1 MRSFSNWKICATVAV
16 LSIAFAFSSLA
27 SQAQNVILM
36 NGSVPFA
43 FTMAKAQFQPGQYT
57 FRIVDHKFLYII
69 GPASTKVS
77 VIHEVRDSVPSEANA
92 LVFLNRGGQYSLSS
106 IQMSG
111 GAGHFDSPLAEPDK
125 RTAMIASA
133 TPPTV
138 TTIAISAVK

>member
-1 MRSFSNWKICATVAV
+1 MRSLSNWKTCATVAV

-43 FTMAKAQFQPGQYT
+43 FTMAKVQYQPGQYT

-69 GPASTKVS
+69 GAAPARASL
-77 VIHEVRDSVPSEANA
+77 IHAERDSVASEADT
-92 LVFLNRGGQYSLSS
+92 LVFLDRGGQHALTS
-106 IQMSG
+106 IRMSG
-111 GAGHFDSPLAEPDK
+111 GAGHFDSPHTKLDN
-125 RTAMIASA
+125 RTAAIATN

-138 TTIAISAVK
+138 TTIAMARGK